1 MKAIIVVFLLITL
14 LAAAGCN
21 RSEAPAEVTTQA
33 QPAVAAESLP
43 SDQQQFAK
51 AGRIEKSRF
60 LAVDSNLAGKI
71 SEIYVKQGQAVTVG
85 QPLAKIEPDLSGLGS
100 AEADQ
105 KAYDDALKEYTTF
118 QKLYD
123 IGGIPRRQLE
133 GAAAKLAEAQTKM
146 KRGQGLPGTGEP
158 VVIEAPLAGLVME
171 LSLIAGTTVQAG
183 QQILTL
189 GNGQSFQ
196 VVIMLEQK
204 DLTLFPLGG
213 PVVIET
219 DGQRAQGQVSAIYP
233 EVQGQL
239 VTAFRCLIQPSNLP
253 ERMKQAGKEVK
264 VIVR

>member
-1 MKAIIVVFLLITL
+1 MKAIFVVFLLITL
-14 LAAAGCN
+14 LAAASCN
-21 RSEAPAEVTTQA
+21 RSEVPAEVTTQA
-33 QPAVAAESLP
+33 QPAVTAQSPP

-60 LAVDSNLAGKI
+60 LSVDANLAGKI
-71 SEIYVKQGQAVTVG
+71 SEIYVKQGQTVTVG
-85 QPLAKIEPDLSGLGS
+85 QPLAKIEPDASGLGS

-105 KAYDDALKEYTTF
+105 QTYDDALKEFTTF

-123 IGGIPRRQLE
+123 IGGIARRQLE
-133 GAAAKLAEAQTKM
+133 GAAAKLAEAQTKL
-146 KRGQGLPGTGEP
+146 KRGQGIPGSGET
-158 VVIEAPLAGLVME
+158 VTIEAPLAGVVME
-171 LSLIAGTTVQAG
+171 LSLMPGTTVQAG

-189 GNGQSFQ
+189 GNGQPVH

-204 DLTLFPLGG
+204 DLALFPLGG

-233 EVQGQL
+233 EAQGQV
-239 VTAFRCLIQPSNLP
+239 VTSFRCLIQPINLP
-253 ERMKQAGKEVK
+253 ESMKQEGKEVK